1 MRTATRAKTKRP
13 TTREANHSRAA
24 LGTIHLAVE
33 TVADSVRHL
42 KSLQGHVLQGH
53 RAAVR
58 ALQMA
63 RHHPLRESDQSLVED
78 GVSQLSSRM
87 DWSEAIHMQT
97 QREHLERPLTN
108 TESSMVRHLA
118 SSAVQLA
125 CGTLDIS
132 ELLDAWYGELV
143 LIAVATARTALP
155 AVTVEAHRRRAA
167 RLLGRLELLCGDER
181 IAWAFTEGS
190 RRPSP
195 VGRTLH

>member
-1 MRTATRAKTKRP
+1 MGTRAKAKRSNK
-13 TTREANHSRAA
+13 RKANHSRAA
-24 LGTIHLAVE
+24 LWTIHLAVE

-42 KSLQGHVLQGH
+42 KSLQDHVNRGHH
-53 RAAVR
+53 AAVR

-78 GVSQLSSRM
+78 GVSQLLGRV
-87 DWSEAIHMQT
+87 DWPVAIHMQT
-97 QREHLERPLTN
+97 QRDQLERPLAD
-108 TESSMVRHLA
+108 TESCMVRHLA

-167 RLLGRLELLCGDER
+167 RLLDRLELLCADER